1 MQVHAAM
8 AAYRFC
14 LMEVPTGR
22 RCAATRVLT
31 PLCPLPPI
39 EGEHLVPARL
49 VQRYGGIFVTP
60 PNSPMP
66 REPREYVATPRKRP
80 AEISLDPP
88 PARIVTPPTRVLAS
102 VHTWALDM
110 APLDP
115 NDADW
120 RAVYAPRVEINL
132 WQLQPSYRDM
142 LVQRMFEGLLMPM
155 TMLTDAHNGPAAA
168 GTLTGLR
175 IVPPREFQFPLMPR
189 APDLAAAAEIMELW
203 SRPATRLI
211 LPRFLLH
218 GTLRRL
224 ACPVPPYMHRV
235 YAPTHP
241 AVCRSA
247 AVAAS
252 VRKNSPLDWRFL

>member
-1 MQVHAAM
+1 
-8 AAYRFC
+8 
-14 LMEVPTGR
+14 
-22 RCAATRVLT
+22 
-31 PLCPLPPI
+31 
-39 EGEHLVPARL
+39 
-49 VQRYGGIFVTP
+49 
-60 PNSPMP
+60 MP

-80 AEISLDPP
+80 AEITLDPS
-88 PARIVTPPTRVLAS
+88 PARIVTPPTRVLAP
-102 VHTWALDM
+102 VHTWTLDM

-132 WQLQPSYRDM
+132 WQLQPAYRDM

-218 GTLRRL
+218 GTLLRL
-224 ACPVPPYMHRV
+224 ACAPLHASRVCTYSPRCLPQRCCHRFCPEEFLTGLAVSSRARRSTVSTRVRAACGSPPVACCGMGRCAAPY
-235 YAPTHP
+235 PT
-241 AVCRSA
+241 AEA
-247 AVAAS
+247 
-252 VRKNSPLDWRFL
+252 